1 MKRTMWLGLGVLALV
16 ATIAGLSPLGQTID
30 SYLSEMVN
38 SGWFQG
44 AVLRGPTIGRDGMV
58 TQHGKPIA
66 RIEADGS
73 VMDLTRNKPV
83 DATIT
88 ADKVQLSWDGMPV
101 VFELSPTGVFTTKLG
116 GQVDTGAK
124 PAHVEGAT
132 TPEQRRSLLTIFVA
146 TTVVPPSGNARLI
159 ERTQIGGTIA
169 IEGPH
174 NSAMPI
180 ADKLIAEHCGKYFV
194 ITAEG
199 EEATGTSGTETTTE
213 FRLHY
218 QCKPPGP

>member
-1 MKRTMWLGLGVLALV
+1 
-16 ATIAGLSPLGQTID
+16 
-30 SYLSEMVN
+30 
-38 SGWFQG
+38 
-44 AVLRGPTIGRDGMV
+44 
-58 TQHGKPIA
+58 
-66 RIEADGS
+66 
-73 VMDLTRNKPV
+73 

-180 ADKLIAEHCGKYFV
+180 ADKLI
-194 ITAEG
+194 
-199 EEATGTSGTETTTE
+199 
-213 FRLHY
+213 
-218 QCKPPGP
+218 